1 MDIASTTSIA
11 RPAAEVFAFVADVR
25 NDPKWHTDIL
35 EATLTD
41 DRPVGAGSTFAIKF
55 KPFMGQSEGTTTVAS
70 YEPPHRVVMTG
81 RMGKMAPTITLT
93 VEPEGA
99 ESRFTRAAPDHGP
112 IHGRVDAQAQRGL
125 PGEPQAGARE
135 PRRLTLYSP
144 RPRTVRCRRSGPR
157 VRRREPDDAS
167 SAVTF

>member
-1 MDIASTTSIA
+1 MMSTETSLEIA
-11 RPAAEVFAFVADVR
+11 RAPQDVFNFVADVR
-25 NDPKWHTDIL
+25 NDPQWHTDIL
-35 EATLTD
+35 EATLSD

-99 ESRFTRAAPDHGP
+99 GSRFTRRVEMHAPGLLRIMAPFMGGWMRKHNAGFL
-112 IHGRVDAQAQRGL
+112 VNLKQVLESRG
-125 PGEPQAGARE
+125 
-135 PRRLTLYSP
+135 
-144 RPRTVRCRRSGPR
+144 
-157 VRRREPDDAS
+157 D
-167 SAVTF
+167 